1 MRSPDGTHETMDR
14 RGVLVAHGTVLCGQ
28 HGPRRSAAEAGM
40 PMDWYGW
47 RPELVADLV
56 GIDALWIE
64 ADRSARSGDAP
75 EPVGSL
81 PARRRGG
88 PAGHPSHDRLE
99 ANPVEDQRAMDD
111 LIGEIAVLKVG
122 LGTEVRG

>member
-1 MRSPDGTHETMDR
+1 
-14 RGVLVAHGTVLCGQ
+14 
-28 HGPRRSAAEAGM
+28 M
-40 PMDWYGW
+40 PMDCYGW

-99 ANPVEDQRAMDD
+99 ANPVEDQRAMDE
-111 LIGEIAVLKVG
+111 GASVEPFPAA
-122 LGTEVRG
+122 RPR

>member
-1 MRSPDGTHETMDR
+1 
-14 RGVLVAHGTVLCGQ
+14 
-28 HGPRRSAAEAGM
+28 
-40 PMDWYGW
+40 MDWYGW

>member
-1 MRSPDGTHETMDR
+1 
-14 RGVLVAHGTVLCGQ
+14 
-28 HGPRRSAAEAGM
+28 M
-40 PMDWYGW
+40 PMDRYGW

-75 EPVGSL
+75 GPVGSL

-88 PAGHPSHDRLE
+88 PADHPPHDSTPSRSRRLRLRVRVVWST
-99 ANPVEDQRAMDD
+99 ASMSSSCLRFASPRRA
-111 LIGEIAVLKVG
+111 IIARMLN
-122 LGTEVRG
+122 